1 MALIDKLKPSQKK
14 QKPIQANNPI
24 LPSKDSLDIEEIT
37 LILGLIKNTTFKGEN
52 IETLYNL
59 IVKLQNQ
66 YIKLENV

>member
-1 MALIDKLKPSQKK
+1 MALIDKLRSNQKK
-14 QKPIQANNPI
+14 QQPIKTNNPI
-24 LPSKDSLDIEEIT
+24 LSSKDNLDIEEIT
-37 LILGLIKNTTFKGEN
+37 LILGLVKNTTFKGEN

>member
-1 MALIDKLKPSQKK
+1 MALIDKLKSSQKK
-14 QKPIQANNPI
+14 QKPIQVNNPI
-24 LPSKDSLDIEEIT
+24 LSSKDNLDIEEIT

>member
-1 MALIDKLKPSQKK
+1 MALIDKLKSSQKK
-14 QKPIQANNPI
+14 QPPIKTNNPT
-24 LPSKDSLDIEEIT
+24 LSSKDNLDIEEIT